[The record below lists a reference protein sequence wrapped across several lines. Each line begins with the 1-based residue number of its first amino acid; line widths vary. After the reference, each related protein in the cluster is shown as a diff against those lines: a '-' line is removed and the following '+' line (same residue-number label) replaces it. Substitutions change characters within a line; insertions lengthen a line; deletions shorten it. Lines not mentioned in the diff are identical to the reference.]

1 MIHVWA
7 ARKRTCSLWLLVC
20 WLQCVLATQ
29 TGPVSTAYVEI
40 PSSDS
45 EKKTKDKGEGMEVWA
60 VPLHWGLAQAVLST
74 EKHAGKTPAI
84 ETLAY
89 KMMGRSHSH
98 SRKA

>member
-1 MIHVWA
+1 
-7 ARKRTCSLWLLVC
+7 
-20 WLQCVLATQ
+20 
-29 TGPVSTAYVEI
+29 
-40 PSSDS
+40 
-45 EKKTKDKGEGMEVWA
+45 MEVWA
-60 VPLHWGLAQAVLST
+60 VSLHWGLAQAMLSS